1 MISVVENAEPNLN
14 TPPRSRQYT
23 LYVRR
28 HRGSPVCAMLPK
40 MEGSIT
46 AMKYSRG
53 LNRVYGLLCGIWFL
67 AWLVGFP
74 LYTRSNDLRDA
85 EFFVQY
91 IYIPTTFEAET
102 PPKPTPPKPTAE
114 EIEQI
119 KQLVERQESFLK
131 DNPRLAF
138 NDRAFRAELHRIY
151 GRRTGLARNQVL
163 RVAQEQAGLF
173 KTYKQL
179 WKSNWRN
186 WGPYV
191 LLGPLIV
198 YAAIYALI
206 LAVGWVVQG
215 FQKS

>member
-1 MISVVENAEPNLN
+1 
-14 TPPRSRQYT
+14 
-23 LYVRR
+23 
-28 HRGSPVCAMLPK
+28 MLPK

-102 PPKPTPPKPTAE
+102 QPEPTPPKPTAE
-114 EIEQI
+114 EIERI
-119 KQLVERQESFLK
+119 KRLVERQESFLK
-131 DNPRLAF
+131 DNPRLAEELAREKERVTGEISEQVDRASQTF
-138 NDRAFRAELHRIY
+138 SAPGRPADVVNDRAFRAEIHRIY
-151 GRRTGLARNQVL
+151 GRKTDLARNQVL

-173 KTYKQL
+173 KTYKEL
-179 WKSNWRN
+179 WKSNWRD

-191 LLGPLIV
+191 LVGPLIV
-198 YAAIYALI
+198 YGAIYALI
-206 LAVGWVVQG
+206 LAVGWAVQG